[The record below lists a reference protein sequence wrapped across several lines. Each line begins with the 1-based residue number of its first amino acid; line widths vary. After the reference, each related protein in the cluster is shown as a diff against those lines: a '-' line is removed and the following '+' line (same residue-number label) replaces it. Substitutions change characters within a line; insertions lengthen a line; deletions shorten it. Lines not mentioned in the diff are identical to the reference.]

1 MYSECNIF
9 RTLRTLF
16 QLSISEYRQRKQQGS
31 GNLRDDCGMEGE
43 QQRTLSP
50 ATSATSSMS
59 SSSSDEEDETPN
71 VITKSLL
78 LEAALDTNLAKKGL
92 F

>member
-1 MYSECNIF
+1 M
-9 RTLRTLF
+9 

-31 GNLRDDCGMEGE
+31 GHIREDCGIEGE
-43 QQRTLSP
+43 QQRPLSP

-78 LEAALDTNLAKKGL
+78 LEAALDTNLTKKGKL
-92 F
+92 IYLIYVNFLKMY